1 MGSGASKPVRPHER
15 HGEGGLSPKSRR
27 KKAVDE
33 AEDRD
38 PYAHRFSSRAKGRS
52 TTDIRQPRSKLFSE
66 RVPEG
71 LATYVANDV
80 RDALGVVDLLEQR
93 AITAGVD
100 VDTTLTSGL
109 ASLRKVLLDTGV
121 KDMSFR
127 VDHDALDEETSR
139 WLAERTGVSS
149 RRC

>member
-1 MGSGASKPVRPHER
+1 MGSGASKSVRP
-15 HGEGGLSPKSRR
+15 GGGLSPTSRR
-27 KKAVDE
+27 KKAADE
-33 AEDRD
+33 AEERD
-38 PYAHRFSSRAKGRS
+38 PYAHRFSSSAKSRAS
-52 TTDIRQPRSKLFSE
+52 THTRHPRSKLFSE

-71 LATYVANDV
+71 LATYVADDV

-93 AITAGVD
+93 AVAAGVD
-100 VDTTLTSGL
+100 VDTTLTSRL

-127 VDHDALDEETSR
+127 VDHDALDDETSR

-149 RRC
+149 RRRS